1 MEQKKLKMTLKAYYL
16 PAGKNAE
23 SYLIIK
29 DRNYFIFWL
38 DWGNDALIDWFI
50 NFDNRTLIP
59 KRIEEPNELDL
70 EEIKQHLKEILS
82 TGEDIII
89 ETLLTSSDTRIRN
102 FVQNLILDR
111 EISFETSRFIKIW
124 EKEEH

>member
-1 MEQKKLKMTLKAYYL
+1 MTLKAYYL

-38 DWGNDALIDWFI
+38 DWKNDALIDWFI

-102 FVQNLILDR
+102 FVQNLVLDK
-111 EISFETSRFIKIW
+111 ETSFETSRSIKVW